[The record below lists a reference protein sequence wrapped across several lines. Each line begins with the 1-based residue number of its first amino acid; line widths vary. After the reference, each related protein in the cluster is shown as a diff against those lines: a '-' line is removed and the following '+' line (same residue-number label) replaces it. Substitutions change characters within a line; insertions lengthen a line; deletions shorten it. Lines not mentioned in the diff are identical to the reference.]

1 MLPYS
6 LTSSSRPPTYS
17 NRFRS
22 LPFQSSCTIDVTYF
36 PFDQQTCIMKF
47 GSWTFTGNQVSL
59 TLYNNKDY
67 VDLSDY
73 WKSGTWDIIEVP
85 AYLNLHNE
93 SEPTETDIT
102 FYITIRRKTL
112 FYTVNLILPTVLIS
126 FLCVLVFYLPAE
138 AGEKVLLVWSISC
151 SFKEMDT
158 SVSVY
163 IRF

>member
-1 MLPYS
+1 MLPYA
-6 LTSSSRPPTYS
+6 LTSRPPTYS
-17 NRFRS
+17 NRYRS

-102 FYITIRRKTL
+102 FYITIRNVH
-112 FYTVNLILPTVLIS
+112 YI
-126 FLCVLVFYLPAE
+126 FL
-138 AGEKVLLVWSISC
+138 S
-151 SFKEMDT
+151 D
-158 SVSVY
+158 
-163 IRF
+163 

>member
-1 MLPYS
+1 M
-6 LTSSSRPPTYS
+6 
-17 NRFRS
+17 
-22 LPFQSSCTIDVTYF
+22 
-36 PFDQQTCIMKF
+36 
-47 GSWTFTGNQVSL
+47 SL

-85 AYLNLHNE
+85 AYLNVHND
-93 SEPTETDIT
+93 SQPIETDIT

-138 AGEKVLLVWSISC
+138 AGEKVTLGKYWYY
-151 SFKEMDT
+151 F
-158 SVSVY
+158 
-163 IRF
+163 